1 MSWSP
6 ELKVTCLLTTIIDVM
21 ASRST
26 PKIVELPPDG
36 HESIRTSSRS
46 TSKRTKIANG
56 VKSQSATSPSWTR
69 FILKWTVVTLLTAF
83 GAAQFI
89 AGDLL
94 WGYRGKYTKVETYM
108 PVSDFRGDRKRKSFD
123 MNTTCSH
130 LRRYSHRR
138 NCGSSMALM
147 RANLYM

>member
-6 ELKVTCLLTTIIDVM
+6 ELKVTYSLTTIIDAM

-36 HESIRTSSRS
+36 DESIRRSSRS

-56 VKSQSATSPSWTR
+56 VKSQSASSPSWTR

-94 WGYRGKYTKVETYM
+94 WGYRGKYTKVDTYM
-108 PVSDFRGDRKRKSFD
+108 PVSSLLGDEKRKTFD
-123 MNTTCSH
+123 MRSNCSH
-130 LRRYSHRR
+130 LRRYSHQR

-147 RANLYM
+147 RPNLYM